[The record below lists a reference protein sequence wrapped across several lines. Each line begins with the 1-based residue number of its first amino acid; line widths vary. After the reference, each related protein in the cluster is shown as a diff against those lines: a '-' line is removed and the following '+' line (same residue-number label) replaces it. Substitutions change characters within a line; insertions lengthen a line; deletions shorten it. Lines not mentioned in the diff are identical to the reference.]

1 MLSVAAT
8 CCLLPIY
15 AGTRCGL
22 VDGVRD
28 GSTDA
33 DTDGDGIPDC
43 LDDLPLVAGTPV
55 TTQGECTIVVD
66 SFADG
71 DDGECTRDCTLREA
85 LALAQGTVCTV
96 QLAAGT
102 YDVNLG
108 SLVFSDEA
116 AIVGAGADV
125 TIIDAEIDEAAMIY
139 QRVGAGEYTAV
150 LTGLTLE
157 HDDRG
162 IRHECGNCDLILSNC
177 IVRGDPVDGGGLGLR
192 LAWDNILVYSTATL
206 NNSIVRGGGGIRLA
220 GGGGMLYGNDCL
232 ITENGRGV
240 YLNSGAQA
248 GGYARLTDCEVSF
261 NSLGGFYAA
270 GSYSGPSVGSPG
282 ALRLRGTVVRGN
294 GASASKG
301 GGIYLDSGTYI
312 SGGFAWIFDSTIEQ
326 NHASV
331 AGGGIY
337 IEGGEFSGRLM
348 MSGSTLRNNTADLG
362 GGLYREDTDKTYF
375 DNVVENCTFSG
386 NVASTAGGAI
396 YFEGGNHRD
405 DFHLRSCTVAYNEA
419 EFGGGIYVG
428 YDEDLDLL
436 NTILGDNVGSAG
448 GPDCFGTLESWG
460 HNLIGNLDGCTVL
473 SEPSDLLGVTPG
485 LTPLADNGGPTLTH
499 LPEPLSLA
507 LDNGAEWCP
516 EADQRGVWRPQGIQ
530 CDIGS
535 VEIDPC
541 PWDPDVD
548 GDGYRQT
555 GDCDGTPADC
565 DDTDPT
571 VFPGAPEVNDG
582 LDNQCPGDFGYRMI
596 DETTGNSGF
605 HNPASKDEYSWPAQ
619 QDALT
624 YEVWIRRSMLTIVCV
639 PTFDTFIIDD
649 ATPGPGALFLYL
661 NHATSPHVGH
671 WGKDS
676 ERQDRDYVSCPMH

>member
-1 MLSVAAT
+1 MLLMAAT
-8 CCLLPIY
+8 CGPLPIY

-22 VDGVRD
+22 VDGFTD

-43 LDDLPLVAGTPV
+43 LDDHPLVAGTPV
-55 TTQGECTIVVD
+55 ATEGECTIVVD

-71 DDGECTRDCTLREA
+71 DDGECIVDCTLREA
-85 LALAQGTVCTV
+85 LALAQGTICSV
-96 QLAAGT
+96 QLAPGT
-102 YDVNLG
+102 YEVNLG
-108 SLVFSDEA
+108 SLVFADDA
-116 AIVGAGADV
+116 AIVGSGADV
-125 TIIDAEIDEAAMIY
+125 TIIDAEMDETAMVY
-139 QRVGAGEYTAV
+139 ERVGGGDYSAV

-162 IRHECGNCDLILSNC
+162 IEHECGNCDLILSNC
-177 IVRGDPVDGGGLGLR
+177 IVRGDPVDGGGTGLR
-192 LAWDNILVYSTATL
+192 FAWDNVLVYATATL
-206 NNSIVRGGGGIRLA
+206 NNSIVRGGGGIRLQ
-220 GGGGMLYGNDCL
+220 GGGGRLYGNDCL

-240 YLNSGAQA
+240 YLGSGAQA

-270 GSYSGPSVGSPG
+270 GCYSGPSVGSPG
-282 ALRLRGTVVRGN
+282 SLRLRNTVVRGN
-294 GASASKG
+294 GTSASKG

-312 SGGFAWIFDSTIEQ
+312 SGGSAWIFDSTIEE
-326 NHASV
+326 NHASE

-337 IEGGEFSGRLM
+337 IEGGEFSGRLQ

-362 GGLYREDTDKTYF
+362 GGLYREDTDPDHY
-375 DNVVENCTFSG
+375 DSVVENCTLSG

-396 YFEGGNHRD
+396 YFAGGNHFD

-419 EFGGGIYVG
+419 ELGGGIYVG
-428 YDEDLDLL
+428 TDEDLDLL

-473 SEPSDLLGVTPG
+473 SEPTDLLGVAPG

-499 LPEPLSLA
+499 LPDPLSPV

-541 PWDPDVD
+541 PWDPDID
-548 GDGYRQT
+548 GDGFRQT
-555 GDCDGTPADC
+555 GECDDTPADC
-565 DDTDPT
+565 DDSDPDI
-571 VFPGAPEVNDG
+571 FPGAPEVNDG
-582 LDNQCPGDFGYRMI
+582 LDNQCPGDFGYGMI

-605 HNPASKDEYSWPAQ
+605 HNPESKDEYSWPAQ
-619 QDALT
+619 QGAQS
-624 YEVWIRRSMLTIVCV
+624 YEVWLWRGGATSFCF
-639 PTFDTFIIDD
+639 PTFDTFIVID
-649 ATPGPGALFLYL
+649 ATPEPGELFFYL
-661 NHATSPHVGH
+661 NRATSPHVGH
-671 WGKDS
+671 WGRDS
-676 ERQDRDYVSCPMH
+676 DGRDRDYVSCP